1 MRACA
6 LFHMRSERDR
16 YVVMVTRNRIFVTS
30 CRQPYFFRFIITMA
44 ATYRSD
50 SQMKQKCKKMLN
62 SRGSIDPIEK
72 LRLQCLSRGSAGIKG
87 IGRYV
92 IVIEV

>member
-1 MRACA
+1 
-6 LFHMRSERDR
+6 
-16 YVVMVTRNRIFVTS
+16 MVTPNNLRDFVQVAIF
-30 CRQPYFFRFIITMA
+30 PLFNNKMA

-62 SRGSIDPIEK
+62 SKGTIDPIEK

-92 IVIEV
+92 NVIEI

>member
-1 MRACA
+1 
-6 LFHMRSERDR
+6 
-16 YVVMVTRNRIFVTS
+16 
-30 CRQPYFFRFIITMA
+30 MA

-62 SRGSIDPIEK
+62 SRGTIDPIEK